1 MSVGYTVLTPVSVEP
16 VTLSE
21 VKQWLRVDFDDE
33 DATIAEIIVDA
44 RRYAENILRKSL
56 ATQTMQAI
64 IEPEPVPTG
73 PLSGPV
79 GVPADSWRLAERSD
93 VPLFGNALISLK
105 IPMGPLQSL
114 TTLEYQLTKM
124 DNPEWTAL
132 SATDPQGNVNY
143 RIDQTNDPNRLYLFT
158 ILAATRYRLT
168 YTAGYQVIPPDIR
181 RTLMSLIGFWYQNR
195 EGQAVP
201 NEIDMKLA
209 GKRVFSL

>member
-1 MSVGYTVLTPVSVEP
+1 MPVGYTVITPVSTEP
-16 VTLSE
+16 VTLSD
-21 VKQWLRVDFDDE
+21 VKRWLRVDFDD
-33 DATIAEIIVDA
+33 DDVVIAEIIVDA

-56 ATQTMQAI
+56 ATQTIQAI
-64 IEPEPVPTG
+64 LEPEPVPTG

-79 GVPADSWRLAERSD
+79 GVPADSWRLAERPD

-132 SATDPQGNVNY
+132 SATDSNGNPNY
-143 RIDQTNDPNRLYLFT
+143 RIDQVSEPNRVLIFT

-168 YTAGYQVIPPDIR
+168 YQSGYTVIPPDIR
-181 RTLMSLIGFWYQNR
+181 RTLLSLIGFWYQNR
-195 EGQAVP
+195 EGQPVP
-201 NEIDMKLA
+201 SEIDMKFA
-209 GKRVFSL
+209 SKRVFSL